1 MRIKRS
7 SISDEVFRILQEGII
22 TGKYK
27 SGSWL
32 PSQDQLA
39 KDMGVSR
46 PTVRA
51 AINKLSYLGLVEPR
65 QGAGTIVLPYKGE
78 HGIIKTGKEFEIS
91 LQEIIDITLMRY
103 ALERMAV
110 RLVAVNA
117 SQNEIDQIEKNIAS
131 QKRILDAE
139 QFEKYPQEDI
149 NFHLLL
155 AKISKNSCYID
166 YLDSKKYFILKI
178 ITSVINTPFSLYR
191 SYSWHCKLADAIF
204 SRDPNKADSV
214 VSELYLLTMKRL
226 PENSD
231 IQIASI
237 IDSIF
242 PEKDISDETL

>member
-1 MRIKRS
+1 MKIKRS
-7 SISDEVFRILQEGII
+7 SISEEVFRILQEGII

-27 SGSWL
+27 TGSWL

-51 AINKLSYLGLVEPR
+51 AINKLSYLGLVKPR

-78 HGIIKTGKEFEIS
+78 NEIIKTSKEFEIS
-91 LQEIIDITLMRY
+91 PQEIVDITIMRY

-110 RLVAVNA
+110 RLVAANA
-117 SQNEIDQIEKNIAS
+117 SQNEIDQIENNIAS
-131 QKRILDAE
+131 QKKILDAK
-139 QFEKYPQEDI
+139 QFDRYSQEDI

-155 AKISKNSCYID
+155 AKISKNTYYID
-166 YLDSKKYFILKI
+166 YLESQKNFILKI
-178 ITSVINTPFSLYR
+178 ITSVINTPYSLYR

-204 SRDPNKADSV
+204 SRDPNQADSV

-226 PENSD
+226 PKNSNN
-231 IQIASI
+231 QIASI

-242 PEKDISDETL
+242 PESGISDEA